1 MSETG
6 TFAERHNAIVEQA
19 VELIAKQ
26 PIAAGGGVD
35 EVLTVLE
42 GVIVGVMTLCIKPWG
57 DEEVLEMVMRGA
69 LERLAEDR
77 ARRRAALLAA
87 GCSDDPPAGKV

>member
-1 MSETG
+1 MSQD
-6 TFAERHNAIVEQA
+6 FADRHNEMVEEA
-19 VELIAKQ
+19 VEIIAKQ

-57 DEEVLEMVMRGA
+57 DEEVLEMVMQGA
-69 LERLAEDR
+69 SKRLAADR
-77 ARRRAALLAA
+77 AARLGKAKAA
-87 GCSDDPPAGKV
+87 GEM

>member
-1 MSETG
+1 MTKTED
-6 TFAERHNAIVEQA
+6 FAQWHNAIVEEA
-19 VELIAKQ
+19 VELIAKK

-57 DEEVLEMVMRGA
+57 DEEVLEMVTRGA
-69 LERLAEDR
+69 SRRLAEDR
-77 ARRRAALLAA
+77 ARRNADAVVDHR
-87 GCSDDPPAGKV
+87 

>member
-1 MSETG
+1 MSED
-6 TFAERHNAIVEQA
+6 FAGRHNAIVEQA

-26 PIAAGGGVD
+26 PIADGGGVD

-57 DEEVLEMVMRGA
+57 DDEVLGMVFQGA
-69 LERLAEDR
+69 SRRLAADR
-77 ARRRAALLAA
+77 ARRQLNKNDHR
-87 GCSDDPPAGKV
+87 

>member
-1 MSETG
+1 MTG
-6 TFAERHNAIVEQA
+6 TENFAARHNAIVEQA
-19 VELIAKQ
+19 VELIAKH

-57 DEEVLEMVMRGA
+57 DEEVLQLIFAGA
-69 LERLAEDR
+69 GKRLAEDR
-77 ARRRAALLAA
+77 AARLLQADTS
-87 GCSDDPPAGKV
+87 GGKHA